1 LIEGFENV
9 PDGIETAR
17 RAPRPGLKGS
27 ELAAFDLRAQAGDET
42 STDKFAAGGLDP
54 TVDFLEVARQ

>member
-1 LIEGFENV
+1 M
-9 PDGIETAR
+9 PDGIETDR